1 MKKILSAVALLS
13 FAFAASAQTVASETT
28 QLPDG
33 TIETRIPKIE
43 QTCEQTGT
51 DKLLNAAIGAGAG
64 YLVGK
69 GGSRAANASNQDLW
83 GIGGAVTG
91 ALVASNIHNTRICEK
106 IVGYT
111 VIRSTK
117 DGKTTTTFEPA
128 R

>member
-1 MKKILSAVALLS
+1 MKQILLAVALMS
-13 FAFAASAQTVASETT
+13 FTAIASAQSVASETT
-28 QLPDG
+28 TLPDG

-51 DKLLNAAIGAGAG
+51 DKLLNAALGAGAG

-83 GIGGAVTG
+83 GVGGAVTG
-91 ALVASNIHNTRICEK
+91 ALIASNIHNTRICEK

-111 VIRSTK
+111 VIRTK
-117 DGKTTTTFEPA
+117 GEKTTTTFETA
-128 R
+128 K

>member
-1 MKKILSAVALLS
+1 MKKILTAVALLS

-33 TIETRIPKIE
+33 TTETRVPKIE
-43 QTCEQTGT
+43 KTCEATET

-83 GIGGAVTG
+83 GIGGAVVG
-91 ALVASNIHNTRICEK
+91 ALAGSKIQNTRICEK
-106 IVGYT
+106 VVGYT

-117 DGKTTTTFEPA
+117 DGKTTTTFEA
-128 R
+128 VR

>member
-1 MKKILSAVALLS
+1 MKKILTAVALLS

-43 QTCEQTGT
+43 QTCEQTGS
-51 DKLLNAAIGAGAG
+51 DKLLNAALGAGAG

-69 GGSRAANASNQDLW
+69 GGSRAAKASNQDLW

-91 ALVASNIHNTRICEK
+91 ALIASNIQNTRICEK

-117 DGKTTTTFEPA
+117 DGKTTTTFETA
-128 R
+128 K